1 MLLTKFSNLRIVHT
15 AGTNLPVADML
26 SRDFSSINSTSPQL
40 KHKTLPPHIEFVQ
53 LNPNNT
59 LEETH
64 YLVQHEEVLPTQKN
78 DSHPIVV
85 DYSLKQYTLRIHDSG
100 NDVTSTPLNSFSF
113 KGLNTFNSKYKRP
126 VKNTLKAYYKKT
138 LF

>member
-26 SRDFSSINSTSPQL
+26 SRDFSSINSTSSQL
-40 KHKTLPPHIEFVQ
+40 KHKTLPPHIQFVQ

-64 YLVQHEEVLPTQKN
+64 YLVQHEEVLPSQKMILALFSLIMAQN
-78 DSHPIVV
+78 NILYVSMIVETMLQSHPLIH
-85 DYSLKQYTLRIHDSG
+85 SL
-100 NDVTSTPLNSFSF
+100 
-113 KGLNTFNSKYKRP
+113 
-126 VKNTLKAYYKKT
+126 LKA
-138 LF
+138 

>member
-26 SRDFSSINSTSPQL
+26 SRDFSSISSTSCQL

-59 LEETH
+59 LAETH
-64 YLVQHEEVLPTQKN
+64 YLVQHEEVLPTQRN
-78 DSHPIVV
+78 I
-85 DYSLKQYTLRIHDSG
+85 L
-100 NDVTSTPLNSFSF
+100 
-113 KGLNTFNSKYKRP
+113 
-126 VKNTLKAYYKKT
+126 T
-138 LF
+138 LFFLIMANKQ